1 MIKVIKTERKF
12 QKTQVVEIWHDDNDQ
27 ILAYMRGKLLFVFNF
42 NPNRSFPDYG
52 FRVPEGKYKVLLN
65 TDSTTFGGFGLA
77 DDNVEHFT
85 EFDSTLKPFGKG
97 WVKIYVPARSAV
109 VLKLID

>member
-1 MIKVIKTERKF
+1 
-12 QKTQVVEIWHDDNDQ
+12 
-27 ILAYMRGKLLFVFNF
+27 MRGKVLVVFKF
-42 NPNRSFPDYG
+42 NPSRSFPDYG

-65 TDSTTFGGFGLA
+65 TDSTTFGGFGLT